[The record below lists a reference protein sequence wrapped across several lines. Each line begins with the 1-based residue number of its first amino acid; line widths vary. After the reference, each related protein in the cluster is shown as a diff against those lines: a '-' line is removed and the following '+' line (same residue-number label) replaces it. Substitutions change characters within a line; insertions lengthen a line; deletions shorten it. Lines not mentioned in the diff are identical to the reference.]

1 MPPIRQRRDGSVSLL
16 EAARNAVLFVL
27 FACLLIAGSAAVL
40 FGSLSALR
48 ANPTTRDWAG
58 VAALAVFAL
67 AVAAVASLLVVLDG
81 RRGTG

>member
-40 FGSLSALR
+40 FGSLSVLR
-48 ANPTTRDWAG
+48 ANPTTWDWAG
-58 VAALAVFAL
+58 VAALAVFAAASILL
-67 AVAAVASLLVVLDG
+67 AATFV
-81 RRGTG
+81 RRVE